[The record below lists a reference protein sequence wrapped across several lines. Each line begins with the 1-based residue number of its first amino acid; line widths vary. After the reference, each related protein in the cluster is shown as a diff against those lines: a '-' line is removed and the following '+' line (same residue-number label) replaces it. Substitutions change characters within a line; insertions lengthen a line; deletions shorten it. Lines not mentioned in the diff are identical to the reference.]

1 MMNHQLK
8 RLISTSLLHIG
19 LIAGAIFISLPA
31 LWMLS
36 ASFMTSAELF
46 STDVQFLPTTL
57 RLDNYVEVFTRFN
70 FARYFSNSL
79 IVTGSI
85 ILLNLIFCP
94 MVGYSLAKFD
104 FPGKN
109 LLFLLIMSTVMVPFT
124 AILVPLYLIV
134 RSLDWINSYQAMI
147 IPFAMSAFGI
157 FLMRQFM
164 VSVPDDYIN
173 AARVDGASEL
183 RIYVQVVLP
192 LCQPALVTLA
202 IITFIGSWDELI
214 WMLIVTTTDQF
225 RTLPVG
231 LAQFIEAY
239 QTRWDLM
246 MAGAVVAAA
255 PAVLVFLAMQRRFL
269 QGMAGLSGL
278 K

>member
-1 MMNHQLK
+1 MNHFMK
-8 RLISTSLLHIG
+8 RIAALSLLHIG
-19 LIAGAIFISLPA
+19 LIAGAIFISLPV

-46 STDVQFLPTTL
+46 STDVQFLPSAL
-57 RLDNYVEVFTRFN
+57 RLDNYVEVFTRFS
-70 FARYFSNSL
+70 FARYFLNSVL
-79 IVTGSI
+79 VTGSI
-85 ILLNLIFCP
+85 MLLNLLFCP
-94 MVGYSLAKFD
+94 LVGYSLAKFD
-104 FPGKN
+104 FPGKH
-109 LLFLLIMSTVMVPFT
+109 LLFLFIMSTVMVPFT

-134 RSLDWINSYQAMI
+134 RSLNWINSYPAMI
-147 IPFAMSAFGI
+147 VPFAMSAFGI

-164 VSVPDDYIN
+164 LSVPDDYIS
-173 AARVDGASEL
+173 AARIDGAGEW
-183 RIYVQVVLP
+183 RIYGQVVLP
-192 LCQPALVTLA
+192 LCQPALITLA

-214 WMLIVTTTDQF
+214 WMLIVTTTDRL

-255 PAVLVFLAMQRRFL
+255 PAVLLFLSMQRRFL